1 MNFSAQIKR
10 GITALVL
17 CSAIASFALTHAATA
32 ENTAATQS
40 AVAVVAS
47 TRIDV
52 AARPLACDSNAR
64 FTTRVHVGRPLRVS
78 ANPTARQIARAAR

>member
-17 CSAIASFALTHAATA
+17 CSAIAGFAVTHAATA
-32 ENTAATQS
+32 ENTTATQTT
-40 AVAVVAS
+40 VAVVAS
-47 TRIDV
+47 TRIGA
-52 AARPLACDSNAR
+52 AARPLACDNNTR

-78 ANPTARQIARAAR
+78 ANPTPRQIARAAR